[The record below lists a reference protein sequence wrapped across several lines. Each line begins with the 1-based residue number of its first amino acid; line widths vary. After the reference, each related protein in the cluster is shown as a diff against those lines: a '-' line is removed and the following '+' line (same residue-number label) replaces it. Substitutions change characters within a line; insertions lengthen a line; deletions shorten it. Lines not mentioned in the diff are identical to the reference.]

1 MAAFS
6 AAASALASDPLLPL
20 PELSLPELAGIF
32 NVAYAKGIGTGGAE
46 VHVSG
51 YHARTQA
58 GGSLKGRDVDGRSS
72 YAEVGISRPLL
83 RTRAASVWAYLD
95 FGILDASQ
103 SLRDITFREDR
114 IAALS
119 ASLYGTAAVA
129 SGRLRARLTYK
140 KGLKLFDATTGGNR
154 LASRRDGSAIFS
166 KFEFWTGYE
175 RNLAGNFSLA
185 LQAEGQLA
193 SRALLSKEEMGLGGR
208 FFLRGYDYREY
219 SGDDGIAGAAELR
232 WDVRLPNDAA
242 AQIYGYLDAGEVDNH
257 RQGFGSGS
265 LASAGG
271 GVRIRLDRIE
281 AGLEIG
287 VPLRDGATAKD
298 YDPRISYTLGTQF

>member
-1 MAAFS
+1 
-6 AAASALASDPLLPL
+6 
-20 PELSLPELAGIF
+20 
-32 NVAYAKGIGTGGAE
+32 

-51 YHARTQA
+51 YYARTQA
-58 GGSLKGRDVDGRSS
+58 GGSLKGRDIDGRSS
-72 YAEVGISRPLL
+72 YAEVGVSQPLL
-83 RTRAASVWAYLD
+83 RTRPASLWAYLD
-95 FGILDASQ
+95 FGLLDAEQ
-103 SLRDITFREDR
+103 SRLDTKFRDDR

-140 KGLKLFDATTGGNR
+140 KGLKLFDATTGGDR
-154 LASRRDGSAIFS
+154 LTSRRDGSAIFS
-166 KFEFWTGYE
+166 KLEFWAGYD
-175 RNLAGNFSLA
+175 RKLGGNFSLA

-193 SRALLSKEEMGLGGR
+193 SRALLSSEEMGLGGR

-219 SGDDGIAGAAELR
+219 SGDDGVAGSAELR

-242 AQIYGYLDAGEVDNH
+242 AQIYAFLDGGEVDNH
-257 RQGFGSGS
+257 RGGFGSGS

-271 GVRIRLDRIE
+271 GIRVRLDRIE

-287 VPLRDGATAKD
+287 VPLRDGASDKN
-298 YDPRISYTLGTQF
+298 YEPRVSYTLGTQF